1 MRTGTNSESLYIKD
15 RSAWDLSEFLSS
27 GGQIEHVPY
36 GFSNEVKQ
44 EFNKSNAQSHMKQ
57 IMGAAIAEAR
67 AKKELKPKRTKTE
80 AEIEAKRQSDK
91 ERKRIKDAQ
100 SQAVRRKAKADL
112 SAEQISIF
120 KEFHSKAS
128 HGDIALLARLTGV
141 SATTLKSTMYG
152 ETVMKKDRWDGVK
165 KHLLSFDYSINES
178 AIKGRLKKEI
188 NQLDQKAYRKA
199 YRAEWQEVQR
209 AKLKQITEKYC
220 GVVAL

>member
-15 RSAWDLSEFLSS
+15 RSAWDLSDFLSS
-27 GGQIEHVPY
+27 GGQIKHVPY
-36 GFSNEVKQ
+36 GFSNEVKH

-57 IMGAAIAEAR
+57 IMGAAIAEAK

-100 SQAVRRKAKADL
+100 SQAVKRKAKADL
-112 SAEQISIF
+112 SAVQISIF

-152 ETVMKKDRWDGVK
+152 ETVMKQDRWDGVK

-188 NQLDQKAYRKA
+188 NELDQKAYRKA
-199 YRAEWQEVQR
+199 YRAEWQKVQR